1 VWELKAPLEETVT
14 GLLKFR
20 YSRLEA
26 VQRSLEPLA
35 AAEKAILIA
44 TRRVGQ
50 EDTMKL
56 LNPIWG

>member
-35 AAEKAILIA
+35 AAEKILIA
-44 TRRVGQ
+44 TRPSAR
-50 EDTMKL
+50 TARRIL
-56 LNPIWG
+56 

>member
-50 EDTMKL
+50 EDTM
-56 LNPIWG
+56 NAC